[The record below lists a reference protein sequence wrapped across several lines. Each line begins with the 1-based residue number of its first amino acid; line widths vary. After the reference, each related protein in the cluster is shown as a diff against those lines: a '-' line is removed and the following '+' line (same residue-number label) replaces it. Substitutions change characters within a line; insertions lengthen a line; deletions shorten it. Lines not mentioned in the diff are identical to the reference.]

1 MTYLSLYRRWRPTT
15 FADVLG
21 QAHVT
26 ETLTGA
32 INEDRLSHAYLFSGP
47 RGTGKTSTARILA
60 KALNCEKGVS
70 PSPCGECT
78 RCREIADGS
87 SLDVLELDAAS
98 HTSVDDVRE
107 IRERIP
113 YATAGG
119 GRKVYII
126 DEAHQLSNPAFNAL
140 LKMLEEPPS
149 HVIFVLCTTEPHR
162 LPATVVSRCQRF
174 EFRRFSAALIIE
186 QLGTIAKAEG
196 ITADDTALALISRHA
211 RGSSR
216 DALSLLDQ
224 AAGTAQGTVT
234 REVVLE
240 ILGEA
245 PEDVLLDLAEAI
257 GSEDVLAVFGKVEE
271 LVNLGWDPRQL
282 LVQLLEEFRALFL
295 AHRGVEDT
303 EDVDPEHAQRRLA
316 LSRRF
321 TSAHLEWVL
330 QALADA
336 QADMRLST
344 HPRLTLEV
352 ALARASNLEVRETQT
367 VVARLERL
375 ERTLLHGTER
385 PAAQPAPSSTISDL
399 PAPAPERPA
408 KAKAAPAV
416 ASKQAAAP
424 KPAASP
430 KPEPPKKEKPT
441 IAPVDGT
448 LAEQWVA
455 VLEAANAQSRVTH
468 THLREGWPIEATQDR
483 LVVGFEKEFH
493 AEQLTKRPDH
503 IERINNV
510 LPQVFG
516 RKIRLDAQVRPGE
529 RPGSEAPAGNGAESS
544 AVDLVREG
552 LGAEVVEEVTKS

>member
-1 MTYLSLYRRWRPTT
+1 VSYLSLYRRWRPGT

-26 ETLTGA
+26 ETLAAA
-32 INEDRLSHAYLFSGP
+32 IREDRLSHAYLFSGP

-60 KALNCEKGVS
+60 KALNCEKGAS
-70 PSPCGECT
+70 PSPCGECAQ
-78 RCREIADGS
+78 CREIAEGS
-87 SLDVLELDAAS
+87 SLDVMELDAAS

-149 HVIFVLCTTEPHR
+149 HVVFVLCTTEPHR

-174 EFRRFSAALIIE
+174 EFRRLTPQLLAEHLAHVASVEKIGVDDGAVALIV
-186 QLGTIAKAEG
+186 
-196 ITADDTALALISRHA
+196 RHA
-211 RGSSR
+211 RGSVR
-216 DALSLLDQ
+216 DALTLLDQ
-224 AAGTAQGTVT
+224 AAGTSEATVT
-234 REVVLE
+234 RSSILE

-257 GSEDVLAVFGKVEE
+257 ASEDILAVFGRVEAM
-271 LVNLGWDPRQL
+271 VNEGWDPRQL

-295 AHRGVEDT
+295 AHRGVTDDE
-303 EDVDPEHAQRRLA
+303 VDPAHAERRRQLGQ
-316 LSRRF
+316 RF

-375 ERTLLHGTER
+375 ERLLLSGER
-385 PAAQPAPSSTISDL
+385 
-399 PAPAPERPA
+399 PAPAP
-408 KAKAAPAV
+408 AAPAP
-416 ASKQAAAP
+416 APAPRPAPATRPATARKQATTDKKP
-424 KPAASP
+424 EPKKPAADA
-430 KPEPPKKEKPT
+430 
-441 IAPVDGT
+441 APVDGS
-448 LAEQWVA
+448 LGEQWAA
-455 VLEAANAQSRVTH
+455 VLEVVRSQSRVTH
-468 THLREGWPIEATQDR
+468 THLREGWPVQADEDK
-483 LVVGFEKEFH
+483 LVVAFAKEFH
-493 AEQLTKRPDH
+493 AAELNKRPDH
-503 IERINNV
+503 LERVNAA
-510 LPQVFG
+510 LSQVFG
-516 RKIRLDAQVRPGE
+516 RKIHMDAQVRPGDK
-529 RPGSEAPAGNGAESS
+529 PAPAEPPAVEAADGDTP
-544 AVDLVREG
+544 VDLVRKG
-552 LGAEVVEEVTKS
+552 LAAEVVDEVRT